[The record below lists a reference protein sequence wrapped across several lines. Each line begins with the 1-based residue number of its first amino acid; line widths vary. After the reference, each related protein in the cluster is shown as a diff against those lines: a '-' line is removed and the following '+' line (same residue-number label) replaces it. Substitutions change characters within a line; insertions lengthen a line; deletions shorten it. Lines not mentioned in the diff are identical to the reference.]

1 MLPYEESALRDGC
14 GVGGWL
20 LAVADGGW
28 LMVVLA
34 VAVLVDAGW
43 WRLWLVVV
51 VAVMV
56 PVTTHECKNTS
67 QSSR

>member
-1 MLPYEESALRDGC
+1 LS
-14 GVGGWL
+14 
-20 LAVADGGW
+20 AVADGGW

-56 PVTTHECKNTS
+56 AVTTHECKNTS